1 MYLFY
6 SNYERRSGTLKTSVA
21 IDGPAGSGKSTIAK
35 LIAQKF
41 NLLYINTGSMYR
53 AVTLKCLRENISVSN
68 ISEVCTLIS
77 KLEMHFEEDKLIVD
91 GEDVSEEIRTP
102 YISGKVSDFA
112 AIPQV
117 REIMVRKQR
126 QMSNEYNVIMDGRDI
141 GTVVLC
147 KSLNKFYLTA
157 SPETRAKRRYE
168 EFIEKGI
175 EVEYTNIL
183 SDIIKRD
190 YKDSHRKADPLT
202 KASDAIVIDTS
213 DLSIEAVVAKISQY
227 IKQ

>member
-6 SNYERRSGTLKTSVA
+6 LNYERRSGTLRTSVA
-21 IDGPAGSGKSTIAK
+21 IDGPAGSGKSTIAR
-35 LIAQKF
+35 LLAEKF

-53 AVTLKCLRENISVSN
+53 AITLKCLQHNITPQN
-68 ISEVCTLIS
+68 IAEVCNLVS
-77 KLEMHFEEDKLIVD
+77 KLEMHFDEDKLIVD
-91 GEDVSEEIRTP
+91 GEDISEEIRTP
-102 YISGKVSDFA
+102 YISDQVSDFA

-117 REIMVRKQR
+117 REIMVRDQR
-126 QMSNEYNVIMDGRDI
+126 QMSNKYNVIMDGRDI
-141 GTVVLC
+141 GTVVL
-147 KSLNKFYLTA
+147 KESLNKFYLTA
-157 SPETRAKRRYE
+157 TPETRARRRYE

-175 EVEYTNIL
+175 EVEYTTIL

-190 YKDSHRKADPLT
+190 HKDTHRKADPLT
-202 KASDAIVIDTS
+202 KAPDAIVIDTS